1 MKSDRR
7 RRSVLGT
14 DQLGGGGPSRATSQ
28 RRAGYATELP
38 QIGSDLGHRVRVL
51 PDPAARLGPS
61 PLGQHTPRSDH
72 HGPLGERDRRTRPV
86 PAAPH
91 PLRPTQQRPADPRRA
106 GPAPDEVGGHATRP
120 PPNTTG
126 TPPGPR
132 SSPPAP
138 AAHRRTPRP
147 REPGTRNPEPG
158 TRATP
163 TSPPPCPAQR
173 PCPAPAPSLHQQRAA
188 LYPRSSPG
196 ASVSVLLVE
205 HES

>member
-14 DQLGGGGPSRATSQ
+14 DQLGVGGPSSGYEPASGRVRHRA
-28 RRAGYATELP
+28 P

-147 REPGTRNPEPG
+147 REPGTR
-158 TRATP
+158 ATP